1 VGGKKNKRRIYYSM
15 KRPSKIPEGHE
26 FIETGDGSFTL
37 FSTSF
42 QEACH
47 SLAGAREETIAYYI
61 KGCHILHKCQEFS
74 PLNILEVGF
83 GLGVGLL
90 TTMEK
95 IPSDKTCHFV
105 SLEKDKRLL
114 EWFCEEHSELNLKWS
129 GQILSSSV
137 KNFQITLLLG
147 DGRRE
152 LPKYLESHPIKFH
165 AIYQDAFSPKKNPS
179 LWTKEW
185 FTLLKNSSHG
195 EVTLSTYSAS
205 SSIRK
210 TLHETGWG
218 VQNGEGFGLKRT
230 STRAVLN
237 HPTNEDMK
245 SFLERSPVK
254 ALVDEDLKL

>member
-1 VGGKKNKRRIYYSM
+1 
-15 KRPSKIPEGHE
+15 
-26 FIETGDGSFTL
+26 
-37 FSTSF
+37 
-42 QEACH
+42 
-47 SLAGAREETIAYYI
+47 
-61 KGCHILHKCQEFS
+61 
-74 PLNILEVGF
+74 
-83 GLGVGLL
+83 
-90 TTMEK
+90 MEK

-114 EWFCEEHSELNLKWS
+114 EWFCEENRELNLKWN

-147 DGRRE
+147 DGRIE
-152 LPKYLESHPIKFH
+152 LPNYLESNPIQFH

-185 FTLLKNSSHG
+185 FTLLKNSSHEG
-195 EVTLSTYSAS
+195 VILSTYSAS

-210 TLHETGWG
+210 TLHEAGWG
-218 VQNGEGFGLKRT
+218 VQNAEGFGLKRT